1 MSVKTVAAVAVG
13 LGILAASAGG
23 YIAWRH
29 YNNEWACGP
38 GSVIELKDKAIAW
51 ARAED
56 YWAFRRELSKYEGPQ
71 QESYAASMITSDRV
85 ALLPA
90 QRAELI
96 GIDGPLAL
104 IRTLD
109 GACWVTQIS
118 QIEDDTTRPE
128 GVIED
133 RIAQMI
139 DGQ

>member
-29 YNNEWACGP
+29 YNNEGACSP
-38 GSVIELKDKAIAW
+38 GSVCELKDKAVAW

-56 YWAFRRELSKYEGPQ
+56 YWAFRRELRNYEGPQ
-71 QESYAASMITSDRV
+71 QESYAASMITSERV
-85 ALLPA
+85 TLLPA
-90 QRAELI
+90 QQVELVAL
-96 GIDGPLAL
+96 DGPLAV

-133 RIAQMI
+133 RIMQMI